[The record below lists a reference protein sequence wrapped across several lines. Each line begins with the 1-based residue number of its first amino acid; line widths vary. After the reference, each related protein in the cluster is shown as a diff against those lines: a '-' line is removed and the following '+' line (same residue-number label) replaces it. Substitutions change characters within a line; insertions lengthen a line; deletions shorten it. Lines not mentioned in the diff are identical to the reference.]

1 MHDDDI
7 ETNHSSNPHFNDLI
21 NQRSADLK
29 RRGLLKSGLGFASL
43 SFIGAA
49 SALTGCGGSSDGVA
63 TPGTGTIPQ
72 PPAVPVR
79 PTALNFAA
87 VAKTSADAVVVPQ
100 GFTARVLYRVGDPL
114 AASVPAY
121 RNDGTDDASTY
132 DKRAGDNHDG
142 MSYFGLSSSNGWD
155 PNSSTRGLLAVNH
168 EYLNIT
174 FLHANGQTV
183 VGGARTV
190 PGEVLREIYGHGV
203 GIAEVARDASGVWSI
218 NQASTLNRRV
228 HAGTEMEMSGPAAG
242 SFMVTRFSTN
252 GTRTRGTVNNCANG
266 YTPWGT
272 YLTCEE
278 NWAGYFRRVTATDNP
293 NRSAKELASFAR
305 YGVGGNGNHLWATTT
320 PDTADQFY
328 GRWNTMRT
336 GTSAD
341 GSDDYRNVA
350 NTFGWNVEID
360 PFNPASVPKKRTTM
374 GRFAHEGAWPAKAVA
389 GKPLVWYQGDDSR
402 GEYIYKYVSNA
413 LWDPADASRTDKL
426 AVGDKYLNSG
436 KLYVARF
443 NADGTGNWIELVFGV
458 NNLTAAN
465 TTYAFADQ
473 ADVLINTR
481 IAADIVGATKM
492 DRPEWGAVDPVNGT
506 VYMTLTNNSESLRTV
521 VPPAAGA
528 SARAARVDAANPRHY
543 NDPRETGQN
552 QRGNPNGHI
561 IRWLEPSP
569 EALTFNWDIFLFGAR
584 AGRDAASI
592 NVSGLS
598 ADNDFS
604 SPDGLWFSQATNI
617 CWIQTDDGA
626 YTDVTNCMLLASLP
640 GAVGDGGVR
649 TITSTD
655 ASGNSTSIQTFVG
668 AAQGDARLRRFL
680 VGPRDCEVTGLAETP
695 DGRTLFV
702 GIQHPGE
709 DTPLSA
715 IATPSAY
722 TSTWPDGGTARPR
735 SALVVITKN
744 DGGRIGG

>member
-1 MHDDDI
+1 MHNDDL
-7 ETNHSSNPHFNDLI
+7 ETNSSSNPHINDI
-21 NQRSADLK
+21 IGERSADLK
-29 RRGLLKSGLGFASL
+29 RRGLLKGGLGMASL
-43 SFIGAA
+43 SFMGAG
-49 SALTGCGGSSDGVA
+49 SALTGCGSSDGPATVA
-63 TPGTGTIPQ
+63 PPQ
-72 PPAVPVR
+72 VLAVPAR
-79 PTALNFAA
+79 PTALNFSA
-87 VAKTSADAVVVPQ
+87 VAKSTADSVVVPQ

-114 AASVPAY
+114 AAGVASY
-121 RNDGTDDASTY
+121 RNDGTDDPATY
-132 DKRAGDNHDG
+132 DKRVGDNHDG
-142 MSYFGLSSSNGWD
+142 MSYFGLSSTNGWD
-155 PNSSTRGLLAVNH
+155 PNGSTRGLLCVNH
-168 EYLNIT
+168 EYLNIN
-174 FLHANGQTV
+174 FLHASGQTIV
-183 VGGARTV
+183 SGARTV

-203 GIAEVARDASGVWSI
+203 GIAEVARDAGGVWSI

-228 HAGTEMEMSGPAAG
+228 HAGTEMEISGPAAG
-242 SFMVTRFSTN
+242 SFMVTRFSPN

-320 PDTADQFY
+320 PDTADQFF

-360 PFNPASVPKKRTTM
+360 PFSPASLPKKRTTM
-374 GRFAHEGAWPAKAVA
+374 GRFAHEGAWPARPVA

-413 LWDPADASRTDKL
+413 VWDPADASRTDKL
-426 AVGDKYLNSG
+426 AVGDKYLNDG

-443 NADGTGNWIELVFGV
+443 NADGTGNWIELSFGV
-458 NNLTAAN
+458 NSLTASNA
-465 TTYAFADQ
+465 TYAFANQ

-492 DRPEWGAVDPVNGT
+492 DRPEWGAVDPVNGA

-521 VPPAAGA
+521 VAPPAGA

-561 IRWLEPSP
+561 IRWLEPTP

-592 NVSGLS
+592 NISGLS

-604 SPDGLWFSQATNI
+604 SPDGLWFSKATNI

-640 GAVGDGGVR
+640 GTVGDGGVR

-655 ASGNSTSIQTFVG
+655 SAGNSASIQTFVG

>member
-1 MHDDDI
+1 MHNDDL
-7 ETNHSSNPHFNDLI
+7 ETNSSSNPHINDI
-21 NQRSADLK
+21 IGERSADLK
-29 RRGLLKSGLGFASL
+29 RRGLLKGGLGMASL
-43 SFIGAA
+43 SFMGAG
-49 SALTGCGGSSDGVA
+49 SALTGCGSSDGPATVA
-63 TPGTGTIPQ
+63 PPQ
-72 PPAVPVR
+72 VPAVPAR
-79 PTALNFAA
+79 PTALNFSA
-87 VAKTSADAVVVPQ
+87 VAKSTADSVVVPQ

-114 AASVPAY
+114 AAGVASY
-121 RNDGTDDASTY
+121 RNDGTDDPATY
-132 DKRAGDNHDG
+132 DKRVGDNHDG
-142 MSYFGLSSSNGWD
+142 MSYFGLSSTNGWD
-155 PNSSTRGLLAVNH
+155 PNGSTRGLLCVNH
-168 EYLNIT
+168 EYLNIN
-174 FLHANGQTV
+174 FLHASGQTIV
-183 VGGARTV
+183 SGARTV

-203 GIAEVARDASGVWSI
+203 GIAEVARDAGGVWSI

-228 HAGTEMEMSGPAAG
+228 HAGTEMEISGPAAG
-242 SFMVTRFSTN
+242 SFMVTRFSPN

-293 NRSAKELASFAR
+293 NRSAKELASFSR

-320 PDTADQFY
+320 PDTADQFF

-360 PFNPASVPKKRTTM
+360 PFSPASLPKKRTTM
-374 GRFAHEGAWPAKAVA
+374 GRFAHEGAWPARPVA

-413 LWDPADASRTDKL
+413 VWDPADASRTDKL
-426 AVGDKYLNSG
+426 AVGDKYLNDG

-443 NADGTGNWIELVFGV
+443 NADGTGNWIELSFGV
-458 NNLTAAN
+458 NSLTASNA
-465 TTYAFADQ
+465 TYAFANQ

-492 DRPEWGAVDPVNGT
+492 DRPEWGAVDPVNGA

-521 VPPAAGA
+521 VAPPAGA

-561 IRWLEPSP
+561 IRWLEPTP

-592 NVSGLS
+592 NISGLS

-604 SPDGLWFSQATNI
+604 SPDGLWFSKATNI

-640 GAVGDGGVR
+640 GTVGDGGVR

-655 ASGNSTSIQTFVG
+655 SAGNSASIQTFVG

>member
-1 MHDDDI
+1 M
-7 ETNHSSNPHFNDLI
+7 
-21 NQRSADLK
+21 
-29 RRGLLKSGLGFASL
+29 ASL
-43 SFIGAA
+43 SFMGAG
-49 SALTGCGGSSDGVA
+49 SALTGCGSSDGPATVA
-63 TPGTGTIPQ
+63 PLQ
-72 PPAVPVR
+72 VPAVPAR
-79 PTALNFAA
+79 PTALNFSA
-87 VAKTSADAVVVPQ
+87 VAKSTADSVVVPQ

-114 AASVPAY
+114 AAGVASY
-121 RNDGTDDASTY
+121 RNDGTDDPATY
-132 DKRAGDNHDG
+132 DKRVGDNHDG
-142 MSYFGLSSSNGWD
+142 MSYFGLSSTNGWD
-155 PNSSTRGLLAVNH
+155 PNGSTRGLLCVNH
-168 EYLNIT
+168 EYLNIN
-174 FLHANGQTV
+174 FLHASGQTIV
-183 VGGARTV
+183 SGARTV

-203 GIAEVARDASGVWSI
+203 GIAEVARDAGGVWSI

-228 HAGTEMEMSGPAAG
+228 HAGTEMEISGPAAG
-242 SFMVTRFSTN
+242 SFMVTRFSPN

-320 PDTADQFY
+320 PDTADQFF

-360 PFNPASVPKKRTTM
+360 PFSPASLPKKRTTM
-374 GRFAHEGAWPAKAVA
+374 GRFAHEGAWPARPVA

-413 LWDPADASRTDKL
+413 VWDPADASRTDKL
-426 AVGDKYLNSG
+426 AVGDKYLNDG

-443 NADGTGNWIELVFGV
+443 NADGTGNWIELSFGV
-458 NNLTAAN
+458 NSLTASNA
-465 TTYAFADQ
+465 TYAFANQ

-492 DRPEWGAVDPVNGT
+492 DRPEWGAVDPVNGA

-521 VPPAAGA
+521 VAPPAGA

-561 IRWLEPSP
+561 IRWLEPTP

-592 NVSGLS
+592 NISGLS

-604 SPDGLWFSQATNI
+604 SPDGLWFSKATNI

-640 GAVGDGGVR
+640 GTVGDGGVR

-655 ASGNSTSIQTFVG
+655 SAGNSASIQTFVG

>member
-1 MHDDDI
+1 MHNDDL
-7 ETNHSSNPHFNDLI
+7 ETNSSSNPHINDI
-21 NQRSADLK
+21 IGERSADLK
-29 RRGLLKSGLGFASL
+29 RRGLLKGGLGMASL
-43 SFIGAA
+43 SFMGAG
-49 SALTGCGGSSDGVA
+49 SALTGCGSSDGPATVA
-63 TPGTGTIPQ
+63 PPQ
-72 PPAVPVR
+72 VPAVPAR
-79 PTALNFAA
+79 PTALNFSA
-87 VAKTSADAVVVPQ
+87 VAKSTADSVVVPQ

-114 AASVPAY
+114 AAGVASY
-121 RNDGTDDASTY
+121 RNDGTDDPATY
-132 DKRAGDNHDG
+132 DKRVGDNHDG
-142 MSYFGLSSSNGWD
+142 MSYFGLSSTNGWD
-155 PNSSTRGLLAVNH
+155 PNGSTRGLLCVNH
-168 EYLNIT
+168 EYLNIN
-174 FLHANGQTV
+174 FLHASGQTIV
-183 VGGARTV
+183 SGARTV

-228 HAGTEMEMSGPAAG
+228 HAGTEMEISGPAAG
-242 SFMVTRFSTN
+242 SFMVTRFSPN

-320 PDTADQFY
+320 PDTADQFF

-360 PFNPASVPKKRTTM
+360 PFSPASLPKKRTTM
-374 GRFAHEGAWPAKAVA
+374 GRFAHEGAWPARPVA

-413 LWDPADASRTDKL
+413 VWDPADASRTDKL
-426 AVGDKYLNSG
+426 AVGDKYLNDG

-443 NADGTGNWIELVFGV
+443 NADGTGNWIELSFGV
-458 NNLTAAN
+458 NSLTASNA
-465 TTYAFADQ
+465 TYAFANQ

-492 DRPEWGAVDPVNGT
+492 DRPEWGAVDPVNGA

-521 VPPAAGA
+521 VAPPAGA

-561 IRWLEPSP
+561 IRWLEPTP

-592 NVSGLS
+592 NISGLS

-604 SPDGLWFSQATNI
+604 SPDGLWFSKATNI

-640 GAVGDGGVR
+640 GTVGDGGVR

-655 ASGNSTSIQTFVG
+655 SAGNSASIQTFVG

>member
-1 MHDDDI
+1 MHNDDL
-7 ETNHSSNPHFNDLI
+7 ETNSSSNPHINDI
-21 NQRSADLK
+21 IGERSADLK
-29 RRGLLKSGLGFASL
+29 RRGLLKGGLGMASL
-43 SFIGAA
+43 SFMGAG
-49 SALTGCGGSSDGVA
+49 SALTGCGSSDGPATVA
-63 TPGTGTIPQ
+63 PSQ
-72 PPAVPVR
+72 VPAVPAR
-79 PTALNFAA
+79 PTALNFSA
-87 VAKTSADAVVVPQ
+87 VAKSTADSVVVPQ

-114 AASVPAY
+114 AAGVASY
-121 RNDGTDDASTY
+121 RNDGTDDPATY
-132 DKRAGDNHDG
+132 DKRVGDNHDG
-142 MSYFGLSSSNGWD
+142 MSYFGLSSTNGWD
-155 PNSSTRGLLAVNH
+155 PNGSTRGLLCVNH
-168 EYLNIT
+168 EYLNIN
-174 FLHANGQTV
+174 FLHASGQTIV
-183 VGGARTV
+183 SGARTV

-203 GIAEVARDASGVWSI
+203 GIAEVARDAGGVWSI

-228 HAGTEMEMSGPAAG
+228 HAGTEMEISGPAAG
-242 SFMVTRFSTN
+242 SFMVTRFSPN

-320 PDTADQFY
+320 PDTADQFF

-360 PFNPASVPKKRTTM
+360 PFSPASLPKKRTTM
-374 GRFAHEGAWPAKAVA
+374 GRFAHEGAWPARPVA

-413 LWDPADASRTDKL
+413 VWDPADASRTDKL
-426 AVGDKYLNSG
+426 AVGDKYLNDG

-443 NADGTGNWIELVFGV
+443 NADGTGNWIELSFGV
-458 NNLTAAN
+458 NSLTASNA
-465 TTYAFADQ
+465 TYAFANQ

-492 DRPEWGAVDPVNGT
+492 DRPEWGAVDPVNGA

-521 VPPAAGA
+521 VAPPAGA

-561 IRWLEPSP
+561 IRWLEPTP

-592 NVSGLS
+592 NISGLS

-604 SPDGLWFSQATNI
+604 SPDGLWFRKATNI

-640 GAVGDGGVR
+640 GTVGDGGVR

-655 ASGNSTSIQTFVG
+655 SAGNSASIQTFVG

>member
-1 MHDDDI
+1 RAG
-7 ETNHSSNPHFNDLI
+7 PG
-21 NQRSADLK
+21 
-29 RRGLLKSGLGFASL
+29 RR
-43 SFIGAA
+43 
-49 SALTGCGGSSDGVA
+49 
-63 TPGTGTIPQ
+63 
-72 PPAVPVR
+72 
-79 PTALNFAA
+79 AA
-87 VAKTSADAVVVPQ
+87 VAGGAAQGAAGGPHLGFKSVPAGTADAVRVPEGYSVQ
-100 GFTARVLYRVGDPL
+100 VIAAWGEPAGLSGEDHAFRFDAGNSAAQQETQLGMHHDGIHFFRHPL
-114 AASVPAY
+114 TPAASTA
-121 RNDGTDDASTY
+121 
-132 DKRAGDNHDG
+132 
-142 MSYFGLSSSNGWD
+142 
-155 PNSSTRGLLAVNH
+155 GLLVMNH
-168 EYLNIT
+168 EYADDGL
-174 FLHANGQTV
+174 LHTDGMKTWNAQKV
-183 VGGARTV
+183 RKAQAA
-190 PGEVLREIYGHGV
+190 HGV
-203 GIAEVARDASGVWSI
+203 SVIEVEQKNGRWEVVRPSPWARRITAYTPMAVG
-218 NQASTLNRRV
+218 
-228 HAGTEMEMSGPAAG
+228 GPAAG
-242 SFMVTRFSTN
+242 HALMRTAADPSGRRVL
-252 GTRTRGTVNNCANG
+252 GTLNNCG
-266 YTPWGT
+266 SGITPWGT

-443 NADGTGNWIELVFGV
+443 NADGTGNWIVLAFGV

-465 TTYAFADQ
+465 TTYAFANQ

>member
-1 MHDDDI
+1 MHNDDL
-7 ETNHSSNPHFNDLI
+7 ETNSSSNPHINDI
-21 NQRSADLK
+21 IGERSADLK
-29 RRGLLKSGLGFASL
+29 RRGLLKGGLGMASL
-43 SFIGAA
+43 SFMGAG
-49 SALTGCGGSSDGVA
+49 SALTGCGSSDGPATVA
-63 TPGTGTIPQ
+63 PLQ
-72 PPAVPVR
+72 VPAVPAR
-79 PTALNFAA
+79 PTALNFSA
-87 VAKTSADAVVVPQ
+87 VAKSTADSVVVPQ

-114 AASVPAY
+114 AAGVASY
-121 RNDGTDDASTY
+121 RNDGTDDPATY
-132 DKRAGDNHDG
+132 DKRVGDNHDG
-142 MSYFGLSSSNGWD
+142 MSYFGLSSTNGWD
-155 PNSSTRGLLAVNH
+155 PNGSTRGLLCVNH
-168 EYLNIT
+168 EYLNIN
-174 FLHANGQTV
+174 FLHASGQTIV
-183 VGGARTV
+183 SGARTV

-203 GIAEVARDASGVWSI
+203 GIAEVARDAGGVWSI

-228 HAGTEMEMSGPAAG
+228 HAGTEMEISGPAAG
-242 SFMVTRFSTN
+242 SFMVTRFSPN

-320 PDTADQFY
+320 PDTADQFF

-360 PFNPASVPKKRTTM
+360 PFSPASLPKKRTTM
-374 GRFAHEGAWPAKAVA
+374 GRFAHEGAWPARPVA

-413 LWDPADASRTDKL
+413 VWDPADASRTDKL
-426 AVGDKYLNSG
+426 AVGDKYLNDG

-443 NADGTGNWIELVFGV
+443 NADGTGNWIELSFGV
-458 NNLTAAN
+458 NSLTASNA
-465 TTYAFADQ
+465 TYAFANQ

-492 DRPEWGAVDPVNGT
+492 DRPEWGAVDPVNGA

-521 VPPAAGA
+521 VAPPAGA

-561 IRWLEPSP
+561 IRWLEPTP

-592 NVSGLS
+592 NISGLS

-604 SPDGLWFSQATNI
+604 SPDGLWFSKATNI

-640 GAVGDGGVR
+640 GTVGDGGVR

-655 ASGNSTSIQTFVG
+655 SAGNSASIQTFVG

>member
-1 MHDDDI
+1 M
-7 ETNHSSNPHFNDLI
+7 
-21 NQRSADLK
+21 
-29 RRGLLKSGLGFASL
+29 
-43 SFIGAA
+43 
-49 SALTGCGGSSDGVA
+49 
-63 TPGTGTIPQ
+63 
-72 PPAVPVR
+72 
-79 PTALNFAA
+79 
-87 VAKTSADAVVVPQ
+87 
-100 GFTARVLYRVGDPL
+100 
-114 AASVPAY
+114 
-121 RNDGTDDASTY
+121 
-132 DKRAGDNHDG
+132 
-142 MSYFGLSSSNGWD
+142 
-155 PNSSTRGLLAVNH
+155 
-168 EYLNIT
+168 
-174 FLHANGQTV
+174 
-183 VGGARTV
+183 
-190 PGEVLREIYGHGV
+190 
-203 GIAEVARDASGVWSI
+203 
-218 NQASTLNRRV
+218 
-228 HAGTEMEMSGPAAG
+228 
-242 SFMVTRFSTN
+242 
-252 GTRTRGTVNNCANG
+252 
-266 YTPWGT
+266 
-272 YLTCEE
+272 
-278 NWAGYFRRVTATDNP
+278 
-293 NRSAKELASFAR
+293 
-305 YGVGGNGNHLWATTT
+305 
-320 PDTADQFY
+320 
-328 GRWNTMRT
+328 
-336 GTSAD
+336 
-341 GSDDYRNVA
+341 
-350 NTFGWNVEID
+350 
-360 PFNPASVPKKRTTM
+360 
-374 GRFAHEGAWPAKAVA
+374 
-389 GKPLVWYQGDDSR
+389 
-402 GEYIYKYVSNA
+402 
-413 LWDPADASRTDKL
+413 TDKL
-426 AVGDKYLNSG
+426 AVGDKYLNDG

-443 NADGTGNWIELVFGV
+443 NADGTGNWIELSFGV
-458 NNLTAAN
+458 NSLTASNA
-465 TTYAFADQ
+465 TYAFANQ

-492 DRPEWGAVDPVNGT
+492 DRPEWGAVDPVNGA

-521 VPPAAGA
+521 VAPPAGA

-561 IRWLEPSP
+561 IRWLEPTP

-592 NVSGLS
+592 NISGLS

-604 SPDGLWFSQATNI
+604 SPDGLWFSKATNI

-640 GAVGDGGVR
+640 GTVGDGGVR

-655 ASGNSTSIQTFVG
+655 SAGNSASIQTFVG

>member
-1 MHDDDI
+1 MHNDDL
-7 ETNHSSNPHFNDLI
+7 ETNSSSNPHINDI
-21 NQRSADLK
+21 IGERSADLK
-29 RRGLLKSGLGFASL
+29 RRGLLKGGLGMASL
-43 SFIGAA
+43 SFMGAG
-49 SALTGCGGSSDGVA
+49 SALTGCGSSDGPATVA
-63 TPGTGTIPQ
+63 PPQ
-72 PPAVPVR
+72 VPAVPAR
-79 PTALNFAA
+79 PTALNFSA
-87 VAKTSADAVVVPQ
+87 VAKSTADSVVVPQ

-114 AASVPAY
+114 AAGVASY
-121 RNDGTDDASTY
+121 RNDGTDDPATY
-132 DKRAGDNHDG
+132 DKRVGDNHDG
-142 MSYFGLSSSNGWD
+142 MSYFGLSSTNGWD
-155 PNSSTRGLLAVNH
+155 PNGSTRGLLCVNH
-168 EYLNIT
+168 EYLNIN
-174 FLHANGQTV
+174 FLHASGQTIV
-183 VGGARTV
+183 SGARTV

-203 GIAEVARDASGVWSI
+203 GIAEVARDAGGVWSI

-228 HAGTEMEMSGPAAG
+228 HAGTEMEISGPAAG
-242 SFMVTRFSTN
+242 SFMVTRFSPN

-320 PDTADQFY
+320 PDTADQFF

-360 PFNPASVPKKRTTM
+360 PFSPASLPKKRTTM
-374 GRFAHEGAWPAKAVA
+374 GRFAHEGAWPARPVA

-413 LWDPADASRTDKL
+413 VWDPADASRTDKL
-426 AVGDKYLNSG
+426 AVGDKYLNDG

-443 NADGTGNWIELVFGV
+443 NADGTGNWIELSFGV
-458 NNLTAAN
+458 NSLTASNA
-465 TTYAFADQ
+465 TYAFANQ

-492 DRPEWGAVDPVNGT
+492 DRPEWGAVDPVNGA

-521 VPPAAGA
+521 VAPPAGA

-561 IRWLEPSP
+561 IRWLEPTP

-592 NVSGLS
+592 NISGLS

-604 SPDGLWFSQATNI
+604 SPDGLWFSKATNI

-640 GAVGDGGVR
+640 GTVGDGGVR

-655 ASGNSTSIQTFVG
+655 SAGNSASIQTFVG